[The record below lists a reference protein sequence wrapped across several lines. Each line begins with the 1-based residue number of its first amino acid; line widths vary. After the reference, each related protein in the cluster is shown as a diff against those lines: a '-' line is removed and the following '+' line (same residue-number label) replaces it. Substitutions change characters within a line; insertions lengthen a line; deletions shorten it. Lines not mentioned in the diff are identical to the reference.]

1 MMTMLRPAIASVGD
15 AARLVHTAGTYVGDV
30 VRERAQRSSGPP
42 LAARRAE
49 GSALECA
56 QGEKPLVSVVV
67 SVRGNANAL
76 QGLLAALAQQS
87 FVGSRPA
94 GLEVVIVDNS
104 RRGQCEGGA
113 VAARSWPF
121 PVRVFHEP
129 RPGLSRGR
137 NRGIQAARGRYVV
150 LTDAD
155 IRPRPGWLQALVAA
169 VGQHDAAVV
178 GGRAVT
184 SYPDGTALTMGWVAA
199 RPLAECHGPL
209 DWPEKLSD
217 YGWPYWIVG
226 ANILVDRRAFARLGL
241 LRTDLGRRGR
251 LPLDCEDLEFADRV
265 RQAGLRVVIEPKAVV
280 DHAVGRAQ
288 TRPRWFILQGACHGL
303 SVARMR
309 TTVRVPAPAIRAG
322 FSDIVDVLALLAAA
336 WAFLDDVQLVVALR
350 DAVRICTYHLERVR
364 LVLTGRTLLP
374 LSSTNPEGCT

>member
-1 MMTMLRPAIASVGD
+1 MTMLWPAITSVGD
-15 AARLVHTAGTYVGDV
+15 AARLVHTAGKYVGDV
-30 VRERAQRSSGPP
+30 LRKRAQRSFSRP
-42 LAARRAE
+42 LAAHRAE
-49 GSALECA
+49 GSVPELAD
-56 QGEKPLVSVVV
+56 GEKPLVSVVV

-76 QGLLAALAQQS
+76 QGLLTALAQQS
-87 FVGSRPA
+87 FVGSRSA
-94 GLEVVIVDNS
+94 GLEVVVVDNS
-104 RRGQCEGGA
+104 QRGHCEGPA
-113 VAARSWPF
+113 LAARSWPF

-137 NRGIQAARGRYVV
+137 NRGIQASRGRYVV

-169 VGQHDAAVV
+169 AGQHDAAVV
-178 GGRAVT
+178 GGRTVT
-184 SYPDGTALTMGWVAA
+184 SYPEGTALTMGWVAA

-209 DWPEKLSD
+209 DWPEKPSD

-226 ANILVDRRAFARLGL
+226 ANLLVNRHVFAQLGL

-251 LPLDCEDLEFADRV
+251 LPPDCEDLEFADRV
-265 RQAGLRVVIEPKAVV
+265 WQAGLRVVIEPKAVV
-280 DHAVGRAQ
+280 DHPVGRAQ
-288 TRPRWFILQGACHGL
+288 TRPGWFVLQGACHGL
-303 SVARMR
+303 CVARMR

-350 DAVRICTYHLERVR
+350 DAARICTYHLERVR
-364 LVLTGRTLLP
+364 LVLTSRTLLP
-374 LSSTNPEGCT
+374 LSSTDPEGCT